1 MCNKTGFFWLC
12 RKFCNFCKCP
22 QDAHDL
28 PSNNNEM
35 NTAEERMCLEIDDS
49 TISVLSEVQHAAME
63 GYDWVPR
70 GLHSE
75 QVSNLLWLTCS

>member
-1 MCNKTGFFWLC
+1 
-12 RKFCNFCKCP
+12 
-22 QDAHDL
+22 
-28 PSNNNEM
+28 M

-75 QVSNLLWLTCS
+75 QVSNLL